1 MALLCLGSAKVAN
14 VGQAAPASSALR
26 IGFSITKSE
35 PRMSTTEAE
44 FIQLRAENDA
54 LKALLAK
61 HGIAVPQPS
70 ISNIRDAALQPS
82 ANGLSPKAKVQL
94 FRRLFRGRE
103 DIYPVRWLNKAGK
116 PGYSPLC
123 ANKWKPGVCKLPVTK
138 CSACSHSLYAPVTD
152 DIIRQHLRGE
162 ITAGVFPLLVDNRCH
177 FLAIDF
183 DDADWREDAR
193 AVLQT
198 CLDNALPAALEISRS
213 GEGAHLWLFFANAT
227 LARDARR
234 LGEALISATCAR
246 TRQLA
251 LKSYDRLF
259 PNQDTMPKGGFGN
272 LIALPLQK
280 EPRDLGR
287 SVFVDANLQ
296 QLPDQWA
303 FLENI
308 RPLPQSLIETVLT
321 KLVGDRHPLDIAYAE
336 VPEENADAPWVRPA
350 KPDVKLNG
358 IMPKAVK
365 ATMAAQLFIEKA
377 GLPQALMNRLIRV
390 AAFQNP
396 EFYKLQAGLRSTWN
410 IPRIISRAE
419 NHEKFL
425 SLPRGCLS
433 DVEALLATNRIELRL
448 EEARSVGQRMNATFN
463 GVLRPDQQEALEAIT
478 QHDFGMLI
486 APTAF
491 GKTVT
496 AAAVIAK
503 RKVST
508 LVIVHRA
515 DLMRQW
521 QERLGSFVGLD
532 DQKIGLIGAGKKKPT
547 GMLDIAVIQSL
558 ARRDDLPELFS
569 QYGQVIIDEAHH
581 LTAATF
587 EAVLKQANSRY
598 VLGLSATPVR
608 SNGHHPII
616 FMQSGPIRHIA
627 KRPAHVPDQ
636 LMVRVRHLPTPAIPS
651 NASIQEVIRLLSVDA
666 DRNAR
671 IVADATTALKN
682 GRKVLLLTKRTEH
695 LDLLHAQLAN
705 VKFPCFM
712 LHGRMKTKERQAII
726 NALAELPQ
734 DAPHILLASAQ
745 LVGEGFDHAP
755 LDTLILTLP
764 ISWTGTLQQYAGR
777 LHRDHA
783 DKSDILIYDYVE
795 QDHPQLYRMWEKR
808 QRGYRAMG
816 YQVGF
821 DQQQL
826 HLGSL

>member
-1 MALLCLGSAKVAN
+1 
-14 VGQAAPASSALR
+14 
-26 IGFSITKSE
+26 
-35 PRMSTTEAE
+35 MSTTEAE
-44 FIQLRAENDA
+44 FIQLRAENEA

-70 ISNIRDAALQPS
+70 KFNIGDAALQPT
-82 ANGLSPKAKVQL
+82 ANGLSQTAKVQL
-94 FRRLFRGRE
+94 FRRLFRGRD
-103 DIYPVRWLNKAGK
+103 DIYPVRWINKAGK

-123 ANKWKPGVCKLPVTK
+123 TNKWKPGVCKLPVIK
-138 CSACSHSLYAPVTD
+138 CSACSFSLYAPITD

-162 ITAGVFPLLVDNRCH
+162 ITAGVYPLLVDNRCH

-183 DDADWREDAR
+183 DDANWREDAR

-234 LGEALISATCAR
+234 LGAALISATCAR

-336 VPEENADAPWVRPA
+336 VPQENVDAPWVRPA

-377 GLPQALMNRLIRV
+377 GLPQPLMNRLIRV

-410 IPRIISRAE
+410 TPRIISRAE

-433 DVEALLATNRIELRL
+433 DVEALLATNKIELRL
-448 EEARSVGQRMNATFN
+448 EDVRSVGQRMNATFN

-478 QHDFGMLI
+478 KHDFGMLI

-496 AAAVIAK
+496 AAAVIA
-503 RKVST
+503 RREVST

-616 FMQSGPIRHIA
+616 FMQSGPVRHIA

-636 LMVRVRHLPTPAIPS
+636 LMVRVRHLPTPAIPP

-695 LDLLHAQLAN
+695 LDLLHAQLAH
-705 VKFPCFM
+705 VEFPCFM

-726 NALAELPQ
+726 KALAELPH

-764 ISWTGTLQQYAGR
+764 ISWAGTLQQYAGR

-795 QDHPQLYRMWEKR
+795 QDHPQLYRMWKKR

-816 YQVGF
+816 YQVDF

-826 HLGSL
+826 RLGSL

>member
-1 MALLCLGSAKVAN
+1 MTVR
-14 VGQAAPASSALR
+14 VQ
-26 IGFSITKSE
+26 E
-35 PRMSTTEAE
+35 TEAE
-44 FIQLRAENDA
+44 LIQLRAENDA
-54 LKALLAK
+54 LKALLAQ
-61 HGIAVPQPS
+61 HGIAAPQPS
-70 ISNIRDAALQPS
+70 NSDIGDSALQPD
-82 ANGLSPKAKVQL
+82 AKELSPIAKVKL

-103 DIYPVRWLNKAGK
+103 DIYPVRWTSTTTGK
-116 PGYSPLC
+116 SGYSPHC
-123 ANKWKPGVCKLPVTK
+123 SNKWQPGICRLPTIK
-138 CSACSHSLYAPVTD
+138 CSECSHSQYAPVTD
-152 DIIRQHLRGE
+152 YTIRQHLRGE
-162 ITAGVFPLLVDNRCH
+162 ITAGVYPLLVDNRCY

-183 DDADWREDAR
+183 DEADWREDAR

-198 CLDNALPAALEISRS
+198 CLDNDLPAALEISRS

-227 LARDARR
+227 LARDVRR
-234 LGEALISATCAR
+234 LGAALISATCAR
-246 TRQLA
+246 TRQLT
-251 LKSYDRLF
+251 LQSYDRLF

-287 SVFVDANLQ
+287 SIFVDANLQ

-308 RPLPQSLIETVLT
+308 KPLAQSRIEVALT

-350 KPDVKLNG
+350 KPDVKLDG
-358 IMPKAVK
+358 IMPKAIK
-365 ATMAAQLFIEKA
+365 ATIASQLFIEKA
-377 GLPQALMNRLIRV
+377 GLPQPLMNRLIRI

-396 EFYKLQAGLRSTWN
+396 DFYKLQASLRSTWN
-410 IPRIISRAE
+410 TPRIISRAE

-433 DVEALLATNRIELRL
+433 DVEALLAANKIELRL
-448 EEARSVGQRMNATFN
+448 DDVRSMGQRMNATFN
-463 GVLRPDQQEALEAIT
+463 GVLRPDQQEALEAVT
-478 QHDFGMLI
+478 KHDFGMLI

-521 QERLGSFVGLD
+521 QERLCSFVGLHE
-532 DQKIGLIGAGKKKPT
+532 QKIGLIGAGKKKPT

-581 LTAATF
+581 LTAETF
-587 EAVLKQANSRY
+587 EAVLKQASARY

-616 FMQSGPIRHIA
+616 FMQSGPVRHIA

-636 LMVRVRHLPTPAIPS
+636 LMVRVRHLPTPSIAPH
-651 NASIQEVIRLLSVDA
+651 AGIQEIIRLLAEDD

-671 IVADATTALKN
+671 IVADAIKALNN

-695 LDLLHAQLAN
+695 LDLLHRQLVN
-705 VKFPCFM
+705 VEYPCFM
-712 LHGRMKTKERQAII
+712 LHGRMKAKERQTII
-726 NALAELPQ
+726 KALAELPQ

-783 DKSDILIYDYVE
+783 NKSDILIYDYVE
-795 QDHPQLYRMWEKR
+795 LDHPQLYRMWEKR

-816 YQVGF
+816 YQVDS
-821 DQQQL
+821 DQQQSR
-826 HLGSL
+826 LGDL

>member
-1 MALLCLGSAKVAN
+1 
-14 VGQAAPASSALR
+14 
-26 IGFSITKSE
+26 
-35 PRMSTTEAE
+35 MSKTEAE
-44 FIQLRAENDA
+44 LIQLRAENDA
-54 LKALLAK
+54 LKALLAL
-61 HGIAVPQPS
+61 HGIAAPQQLIPAELVPAELVPAETGDS
-70 ISNIRDAALQPS
+70 ALIPHP
-82 ANGLSPKAKVQL
+82 NELSSEAKVKL
-94 FRRLFRGRE
+94 LRRLFRGRE
-103 DIYPVRWLNKAGK
+103 DIYPVRWISKTTEK
-116 PGYSPLC
+116 PGYSPVC
-123 ANKWKPGVCKLPVTK
+123 ANEWRRGVCEKPKIK
-138 CSACSHSLYAPVTD
+138 CSECSHGLFAPVTD
-152 DIIRQHLRGE
+152 YIIRRHLRGE
-162 ITAGVFPLLVDNRCH
+162 ITAGVYPLLADNRCY

-183 DDADWREDAR
+183 DEADWREDAR

-198 CLDNALPAALEISRS
+198 CLENDLPAALEISRS
-213 GEGAHLWLFFANAT
+213 GSGAHLWLFFANPT
-227 LARDARR
+227 PARDVRR
-234 LGEALISATCAR
+234 LGAALISATCAR
-246 TRQLA
+246 TRQLT

-287 SVFVDANLQ
+287 SVFVDADLQ

-303 FLENI
+303 FLDNI
-308 RPLPQSLIETVLT
+308 RPLPQSRIEAALS

-336 VPEENADAPWVRPA
+336 VPEENADAPWVRAA

-358 IMPKAVK
+358 VMPKAVQ
-365 ATMAAQLFIEKA
+365 ATLAAQLFIEKA
-377 GLPQALMNRLIRV
+377 GLPQSLMNRLIRI

-396 EFYKLQAGLRSTWN
+396 DFYKLQATLRSTWN
-410 IPRIISRAE
+410 TPRIISRAE
-419 NHEKFL
+419 NREKFL
-425 SLPRGCLS
+425 ALPRGCLS
-433 DVEALLATNRIELRL
+433 DVEALLAVNKITLRL
-448 EEARSVGQRMNATFN
+448 GDARSLGHPMNATFQ
-463 GVLRPDQQEALEAIT
+463 GVLRPDQQEALDAVI

-496 AAAVIAK
+496 AAAVIAR

-521 QERLGSFVGLD
+521 QQRLGSFVGLD
-532 DQKIGLIGAGKKKPT
+532 EKKIGLIGAGKKKPT

-558 ARRDDLPELFS
+558 ARRNDLPELFA

-581 LTAATF
+581 LTAVTF
-587 EAVLKQANSRY
+587 EAVLKQASSRY

-616 FMQSGPIRHIA
+616 FMQCGPVRHIA

-636 LMVRVRHLPTPAIPS
+636 LTVRIRHLPTPSIAPH
-651 NASIQEVIRLLSVDA
+651 ASIQEVIRLLAEDK

-671 IVADATTALKN
+671 IVADAINALKN

-695 LDLLHAQLAN
+695 LERLYTHLEN
-705 VKFPCFM
+705 VEYPCFL
-712 LHGRMKTKERQAII
+712 LHGRMKAKERQAVIK
-726 NALAELPQ
+726 ALAELPQ
-734 DAPHILLASAQ
+734 DAPHIVLASAQ

-783 DKSDILIYDYVE
+783 NKTDILIYDYVE
-795 QDHPQLYRMWEKR
+795 LDHPQLYRMWEKR

-816 YQVGF
+816 YRVDS
-821 DQQQL
+821 DQQQFR
-826 HLGSL
+826 LGGL

>member
-1 MALLCLGSAKVAN
+1 MSKN
-14 VGQAAPASSALR
+14 E
-26 IGFSITKSE
+26 SE
-35 PRMSTTEAE
+35 
-44 FIQLRAENDA
+44 IHQLRAENQM
-54 LKALLAK
+54 LKTLLAQ
-61 HGIAVPQPS
+61 HGIAAPQPGVAAKTNNS
-70 ISNIRDAALQPS
+70 AIRIIGNELS
-82 ANGLSPKAKVQL
+82 AEAKVKL
-94 FRRLFRGRE
+94 FRQLFRGRE
-103 DIYPVRWLNKAGK
+103 DIYPVRWISKTSEK
-116 PGYSPLC
+116 PGYSPVC
-123 ANKWKPGVCKLPVTK
+123 ANEWRRGVCEKPRIK
-138 CSACSHSLYAPVTD
+138 CSECSHSLFAPVTD
-152 DIIRQHLRGE
+152 HVVFRHLRGE
-162 ITAGVFPLLVDNRCH
+162 ITAGVYPLLVDNRCY

-183 DDADWREDAR
+183 DDGDWREDAR
-193 AVLQT
+193 AVLKT
-198 CLDNALPAALEISRS
+198 CVEQDLPAALEISRS

-227 LARDARR
+227 PARDVRR
-234 LGEALISATCAR
+234 LGAALISATCAR

-251 LKSYDRLF
+251 LTSYDRLF

-287 SVFVDANLQ
+287 SVFVDENLQ

-308 RPLPQSLIETVLT
+308 QPLPQSRIEAVLT
-321 KLVGDRHPLDIAYAE
+321 RLVGDRHPLDIAYAD
-336 VPEENADAPWVRPA
+336 VPEENADAPWVQPA
-350 KPDVKLNG
+350 KPDVKLHG
-358 IMPKAVK
+358 MMPKAVK
-365 ATMAAQLFIEKA
+365 ATIAAQLFIEKA
-377 GLPQALMNRLIRV
+377 GLPQSLTNRLIRL

-396 EFYKLQAGLRSTWN
+396 DFYKLQATQRSTWN
-410 IPRIISRAE
+410 TPRVISRAE

-433 DVEALLATNRIELRL
+433 DVEALLAVNKIALRL
-448 EEARSVGQRMNATFN
+448 EDARSTGKRMDATFQ
-463 GVLRPDQQEALEAIT
+463 GVLRQDQQAAFDAVT
-478 QHDFGMLI
+478 KHDFGMLI

-521 QERLGSFVGLD
+521 QERLGSFVALD
-532 DQKIGLIGAGKKKPT
+532 EQKIGLIGAGKNKPT
-547 GMLDIAVIQSL
+547 GLLDIAVIQSL

-581 LTAATF
+581 LTAETF

-616 FMQSGPIRHIA
+616 FMQSGPVRHIA

-636 LMVRVRHLPTPAIPS
+636 LAVRIRQLPTPPIPPL
-651 NASIQEVIRLLSVDA
+651 ASIQEIIRLLAEDDS
-666 DRNAR
+666 RNAR
-671 IVADATTALKN
+671 IVADATNALKN

-695 LDLLHAQLAN
+695 LDLLHAHLAK
-705 VKFPCFM
+705 VDYPCFM
-712 LHGRMKTKERQAII
+712 LHGRMKAKERHAII
-726 NALAELPQ
+726 KTLTELPQ

-764 ISWTGTLQQYAGR
+764 ISWSGTLQQYVGR

-783 DKSDILIYDYVE
+783 NKSDILIYDYVE
-795 QDHPQLYRMWEKR
+795 LDHPQLYRMWEKR

-816 YQVGF
+816 YRIES

-826 HLGSL
+826 SLQQNQTPSTDP

>member
-1 MALLCLGSAKVAN
+1 
-14 VGQAAPASSALR
+14 
-26 IGFSITKSE
+26 
-35 PRMSTTEAE
+35 MSMTEAE

-70 ISNIRDAALQPS
+70 KFNIGDAALQPT
-82 ANGLSPKAKVQL
+82 ANGLSQTAKVQL
-94 FRRLFRGRE
+94 FRRLFRGRD
-103 DIYPVRWLNKAGK
+103 DIYPVRWINKAGK

-123 ANKWKPGVCKLPVTK
+123 TNKWKPGVCKLPVIK
-138 CSACSHSLYAPVTD
+138 CSACSYSLYAPITD

-162 ITAGVFPLLVDNRCH
+162 ITAGVYPLLVDNRCH

-198 CLDNALPAALEISRS
+198 CLDNALPTALEISRS

-234 LGEALISATCAR
+234 LGAALISATCAR

-259 PNQDTMPKGGFGN
+259 PNQDSMPKGGFGN

-308 RPLPQSLIETVLT
+308 TPLPQNLIETVLT

-336 VPEENADAPWVRPA
+336 VPQENVDAPWVRPA

-377 GLPQALMNRLIRV
+377 GLPQPLMNRLIRV

-396 EFYKLQAGLRSTWN
+396 EFYKLQAALRSTWN
-410 IPRIISRAE
+410 TPRIISRAE

-448 EEARSVGQRMNATFN
+448 EDARSVGQRMNATFN

-478 QHDFGMLI
+478 KYDFGMLI

-508 LVIVHRA
+508 LVMVHRA

-547 GMLDIAVIQSL
+547 SMLDIAVIQSL
-558 ARRDDLPELFS
+558 VRRDDLPELFS

-616 FMQSGPIRHIA
+616 FMQSGPVRHIA

-705 VKFPCFM
+705 VEFPCFM
-712 LHGRMKTKERQAII
+712 LHGRMKTKERQVII
-726 NALAELPQ
+726 KALAELPQ

-783 DKSDILIYDYVE
+783 NKSDILIYDYVE

-816 YQVGF
+816 YQVDS

-826 HLGSL
+826 RLGSL

>member
-1 MALLCLGSAKVAN
+1 MSK
-14 VGQAAPASSALR
+14 
-26 IGFSITKSE
+26 TESE
-35 PRMSTTEAE
+35 L
-44 FIQLRAENDA
+44 IQLRAENDA

-61 HGIAVPQPS
+61 HGIAVPPATDF
-70 ISNIRDAALQPS
+70 RAGYAALLKS
-82 ANGLSPKAKVQL
+82 NVNELSSTAKVMI
-94 FRRLFRGRE
+94 FRRLFRGRD
-103 DIYPVRWLNKAGK
+103 DIYPVRWTSNTTGK
-116 PGYSPLC
+116 SGYSPQC
-123 ANKWKPGVCKLPVTK
+123 ANKWKPGICKLPTIK
-138 CSACSHSLYAPVTD
+138 CSECNHSLYAPVTD
-152 DIIRQHLRGE
+152 NIIRQHLRGE
-162 ITAGVFPLLVDNRCH
+162 ITAGVYPLLVDNRCY

-183 DDADWREDAR
+183 DEADWREDAR

-198 CLDNALPAALEISRS
+198 CLENDLPAALEISRS
-213 GEGAHLWLFFANAT
+213 GEGAHLWLFFARAT
-227 LARDARR
+227 PAREVRR
-234 LGEALISATCAR
+234 LGAALISATCAR

-287 SVFVDANLQ
+287 SVFVDANFQ
-296 QLPDQWA
+296 QIPDQWT

-308 RPLPQSLIETVLT
+308 KPLAQSRIETALT
-321 KLVGDRHPLDIAYAE
+321 KLVGERHPLDIAYAE
-336 VPEENADAPWVRPA
+336 VPEENVDAPWVRPA

-358 IMPKAVK
+358 VMPKAVK
-365 ATMAAQLFIEKA
+365 ATIAAQLFIEKA
-377 GLPQALMNRLIRV
+377 GLPQSLMNRLIRI

-396 EFYKLQAGLRSTWN
+396 DFYKLQAALRSTWN
-410 IPRIISRAE
+410 TPRIISRAE

-425 SLPRGCLS
+425 ALPRGCLS
-433 DVEALLATNRIELRL
+433 DVEALLTANKIELRL
-448 EEARSVGQRMNATFN
+448 DDMRSIGRRMNATFN
-463 GVLRPDQQEALEAIT
+463 GVLRSDQQEALEAVIK
-478 QHDFGMLI
+478 HDFGMLI

-521 QERLGSFVGLD
+521 QERLGSFIGLD
-532 DQKIGLIGAGKKKPT
+532 EQKIGLIGAGKKKPT

-558 ARRDDLPELFS
+558 ARRDNLPELFS

-581 LTAATF
+581 LTAETF
-587 EAVLKQANSRY
+587 EAVLKQASARFI
-598 VLGLSATPVR
+598 LGLSATPVR

-616 FMQSGPIRHIA
+616 FMQSGPVRHIA

-636 LMVRVRHLPTPAIPS
+636 LLVRVQPLPTPSIPL
-651 NASIQEVIRLLSVDA
+651 NASIQEVIRLLAEDN

-671 IVADATTALKN
+671 IVADATNALEN

-695 LDLLHAQLAN
+695 LDLLHTQLVN
-705 VKFPCFM
+705 VGYPCFM
-712 LHGRMKTKERQAII
+712 LHGRMKAKERQTII
-726 NALAELPQ
+726 KALTDLPQ

-764 ISWTGTLQQYAGR
+764 ISWAGTLQQYVGR
-777 LHRDHA
+777 LHRDQA
-783 DKSDILIYDYVE
+783 YKSDILIYDYVE

-816 YQVGF
+816 YQVISE
-821 DQQQL
+821 QQQL
-826 HLGSL
+826 RLSSS

>member
-1 MALLCLGSAKVAN
+1 
-14 VGQAAPASSALR
+14 
-26 IGFSITKSE
+26 
-35 PRMSTTEAE
+35 MSKTEAE
-44 FIQLRAENDA
+44 LIQLRAENNV
-54 LKALLAK
+54 LKALLAQ
-61 HGIAVPQPS
+61 HGIAAPQPS
-70 ISNIRDAALQPS
+70 NSDIGPVGDSALQPN
-82 ANGLSPKAKVQL
+82 ANELSPNAKVKI
-94 FRRLFRGRE
+94 FRRLFRGRD
-103 DIYPVRWLNKAGK
+103 DIYPVRWISNTTGK
-116 PGYSPLC
+116 SGYSPHC
-123 ANKWKPGVCKLPVTK
+123 ANKWKRGICKLPTIK
-138 CSACSHSLYAPVTD
+138 CSECSHSLYAPVTD
-152 DIIRQHLRGE
+152 TIIRQHLRGE
-162 ITAGVFPLLVDNRCH
+162 ITAGVYPLLVDNRCY

-183 DDADWREDAR
+183 DEADWREDAR

-198 CLDNALPAALEISRS
+198 CLDNDLPAALEISRS

-227 LARDARR
+227 PARDVRR
-234 LGEALISATCAR
+234 LGAALISATCAR

-308 RPLPQSLIETVLT
+308 KPLAQSRIETALT

-358 IMPKAVK
+358 TMPKAVK
-365 ATMAAQLFIEKA
+365 ATIASQLFIEKA
-377 GLPQALMNRLIRV
+377 GLPQPLMNRLIRV

-396 EFYKLQAGLRSTWN
+396 DFYKLQATLRSTWN
-410 IPRIISRAE
+410 TPRIISRAE

-433 DVEALLATNRIELRL
+433 DVEALLAVNKIELRL
-448 EEARSVGQRMNATFN
+448 DDARSMGQRMNATFN
-463 GVLRPDQQEALEAIT
+463 GVLRPDQQEALEAVT
-478 QHDFGMLI
+478 KHDFGMLI

-532 DQKIGLIGAGKKKPT
+532 EQKIGLIGAGKKKPT

-581 LTAATF
+581 LTAETF
-587 EAVLKQANSRY
+587 EAVLKQASARY

-616 FMQSGPIRHIA
+616 FMQSGPVRHIA

-636 LMVRVRHLPTPAIPS
+636 LMVRIRHLPTPSIPPH
-651 NASIQEVIRLLSVDA
+651 ASIQEVIRLLSEDSN
-666 DRNAR
+666 RNAR
-671 IVADATTALKN
+671 IVADATNALKN

-695 LDLLHAQLAN
+695 LDLLHTQLAN
-705 VKFPCFM
+705 VEYPCFM
-712 LHGRMKTKERQAII
+712 LHGRMKAKERQAII
-726 NALAELPQ
+726 KALAELPE

-783 DKSDILIYDYVE
+783 NKSDILIYDYVE
-795 QDHPQLYRMWEKR
+795 LDHPQLYRMWEKR

-816 YQVGF
+816 YQVDS
-821 DQQQL
+821 DQQQFR
-826 HLGSL
+826 LGSL

>member
-1 MALLCLGSAKVAN
+1 MSKTDTEIAQLQAEN
-14 VGQAAPASSALR
+14 AAP
-26 IGFSITKSE
+26 
-35 PRMSTTEAE
+35 
-44 FIQLRAENDA
+44 
-54 LKALLAK
+54 KALLAM
-61 HGIAVPQPS
+61 HGITVPPAIVVAAAVKQG
-70 ISNIRDAALQPS
+70 DASQ
-82 ANGLSPKAKVQL
+82 LSPEAKVKL

-103 DIYPVRWLNKAGK
+103 DIYPVRWISKTTEK
-116 PGYSPLC
+116 PGYSPVC
-123 ANKWKPGVCKLPVTK
+123 ANEWRRGVCEKPRIK
-138 CSACSHSLYAPVTD
+138 CSECSHSLFAPVTD
-152 DIIRQHLRGE
+152 YVVFRHLRGE
-162 ITAGVFPLLVDNRCH
+162 ITAGVYPLLLDNRCY

-193 AVLQT
+193 AVLKT
-198 CLDNALPAALEISRS
+198 CVENDLPAALEISRS
-213 GEGAHLWLFFANAT
+213 GSGAHLWLFFANAT
-227 LARDARR
+227 PARDVRQ
-234 LGEALISATCAR
+234 LGAALISATCAR
-246 TRQLA
+246 TRQLT

-287 SVFVDANLQ
+287 SVFVDADLQ

-308 RPLPQSLIETVLT
+308 KPLPQSRIETALT

-350 KPDVKLNG
+350 KPDVKLSG
-358 IMPKAVK
+358 IMPKAIK
-365 ATMAAQLFIEKA
+365 ATIAAQLFIEKA
-377 GLPQALMNRLIRV
+377 GLPQSLMNRLIRI

-396 EFYKLQAGLRSTWN
+396 DFYKLQATLRSTWN
-410 IPRIISRAE
+410 TPRIISRAE
-419 NHEKFL
+419 NHEKFV

-433 DVEALLATNRIELRL
+433 DVEALLAVNKIELRL
-448 EEARSVGQRMNATFN
+448 SDARSTGKPMNATFQ
-463 GVLRPDQQEALEAIT
+463 GVLRQDQQEALDAVVK
-478 QHDFGMLI
+478 HDFGMLI

-496 AAAVIAK
+496 AAAIIAK

-521 QERLGSFVGLD
+521 QERLGNFIGLD

-547 GMLDIAVIQSL
+547 GLLDIAVIQSL
-558 ARRDDLPELFS
+558 ARREDLPELFS

-581 LTAATF
+581 LTAETF
-587 EAVLKQANSRY
+587 EAVLKQASSRY

-616 FMQSGPIRHIA
+616 FMQSGPVRHIA
-627 KRPAHVPDQ
+627 KSPAHVPDQ
-636 LMVRVRHLPTPAIPS
+636 LMVRVRHLPTPSISPH
-651 NASIQEVIRLLSVDA
+651 ASIQEVIRLLAEDR

-671 IVADATTALKN
+671 IVADAISALRN

-695 LDLLHAQLAN
+695 LDLLHTHFAN
-705 VKFPCFM
+705 VEYPCFM
-712 LHGRMKTKERQAII
+712 LHGRMKAKERQAII
-726 NALAELPQ
+726 KALAELPE

-783 DKSDILIYDYVE
+783 SKTDILIYDYVE

-816 YQVGF
+816 YQVDA
-821 DQQQL
+821 DQKQFRL
-826 HLGSL
+826 ECL

>member
-1 MALLCLGSAKVAN
+1 
-14 VGQAAPASSALR
+14 
-26 IGFSITKSE
+26 
-35 PRMSTTEAE
+35 MSTTEAE
-44 FIQLRAENDA
+44 FIQLRAENEA

-61 HGIAVPQPS
+61 HDIAVPQPS
-70 ISNIRDAALQPS
+70 KFNTGDAALQPT
-82 ANGLSPKAKVQL
+82 ANGLSQTAKVQL
-94 FRRLFRGRE
+94 FRRLFRGRD
-103 DIYPVRWLNKAGK
+103 DIYPVRWINKAGK

-123 ANKWKPGVCKLPVTK
+123 TNKWKPGVCKLPVIK
-138 CSACSHSLYAPVTD
+138 CSVCSYSLYAPITD

-162 ITAGVFPLLVDNRCH
+162 ITAGVYPLLVDNRCH

-234 LGEALISATCAR
+234 LGAALISATCAR

-259 PNQDTMPKGGFGN
+259 PNQDTMPNGGFGN

-287 SVFVDANLQ
+287 SVFVDENLQ

-336 VPEENADAPWVRPA
+336 VPQENVDAPWVRPA
-350 KPDVKLNG
+350 KPDIKLNS

-377 GLPQALMNRLIRV
+377 GLPQPLMNRLIRV

-410 IPRIISRAE
+410 TPRIISRAE

-448 EEARSVGQRMNATFN
+448 EDARSVGQRMNATFN

-478 QHDFGMLI
+478 KHDFGMLI

-521 QERLGSFVGLD
+521 HERLGSFVGLD

-616 FMQSGPIRHIA
+616 FMQSGPVRHIA

-666 DRNAR
+666 HRNAR

-695 LDLLHAQLAN
+695 LDLLHAQLAH
-705 VKFPCFM
+705 VEFPCFM

-726 NALAELPQ
+726 KALAELPH

-816 YQVGF
+816 YQMDF

-826 HLGSL
+826 RLGSL

>member
-1 MALLCLGSAKVAN
+1 
-14 VGQAAPASSALR
+14 
-26 IGFSITKSE
+26 
-35 PRMSTTEAE
+35 MSTTEAE
-44 FIQLRAENDA
+44 FIQLRAENEA

-61 HGIAVPQPS
+61 HDIAVPQPS
-70 ISNIRDAALQPS
+70 KFNTGDAALQPT
-82 ANGLSPKAKVQL
+82 ANGLSQTAKVQL
-94 FRRLFRGRE
+94 FRRLFRGRD
-103 DIYPVRWLNKAGK
+103 DIYPVRWINKAGK

-123 ANKWKPGVCKLPVTK
+123 TNKWKPGVCKLPVIK
-138 CSACSHSLYAPVTD
+138 CSVCSYSLYAPITD

-162 ITAGVFPLLVDNRCH
+162 ITAGVYPLLVDNRCH

-234 LGEALISATCAR
+234 LGAALISATCAR

-259 PNQDTMPKGGFGN
+259 PNQDTMPNGGFGN

-287 SVFVDANLQ
+287 SVFVDENLQ

-336 VPEENADAPWVRPA
+336 VPQENVDAPWVRPA
-350 KPDVKLNG
+350 KPDIKLNS

-377 GLPQALMNRLIRV
+377 GLPQPLMNRLIRV

-410 IPRIISRAE
+410 TPRIISRAE

-448 EEARSVGQRMNATFN
+448 EDARSVGQRMNATFN

-478 QHDFGMLI
+478 KHDFGMLI

-521 QERLGSFVGLD
+521 HERLGSFVGLD
-532 DQKIGLIGAGKKKPT
+532 DQKIGLIVAGKKKPT

-616 FMQSGPIRHIA
+616 FMQSGPVRHIA

-666 DRNAR
+666 HRNAR

-695 LDLLHAQLAN
+695 LDLLHAQLAH
-705 VKFPCFM
+705 VEFPCFM

-726 NALAELPQ
+726 KALAELPH

-816 YQVGF
+816 YQMDF

-826 HLGSL
+826 RLGSL

>member
-1 MALLCLGSAKVAN
+1 M
-14 VGQAAPASSALR
+14 
-26 IGFSITKSE
+26 I
-35 PRMSTTEAE
+35 
-44 FIQLRAENDA
+44 
-54 LKALLAK
+54 
-61 HGIAVPQPS
+61 
-70 ISNIRDAALQPS
+70 
-82 ANGLSPKAKVQL
+82 
-94 FRRLFRGRE
+94 FRRLFRGRD
-103 DIYPVRWLNKAGK
+103 DIYPVRWTSNTTGK
-116 PGYSPLC
+116 SGYSPQC
-123 ANKWKPGVCKLPVTK
+123 ANKWKPGICKLPTIK
-138 CSACSHSLYAPVTD
+138 CSECNHSLYAPVTD
-152 DIIRQHLRGE
+152 NIIRQHLRGE
-162 ITAGVFPLLVDNRCH
+162 ITAGVYPLLVDNRCYL
-177 FLAIDF
+177 LAIDF
-183 DDADWREDAR
+183 DEADWREDAR

-198 CLDNALPAALEISRS
+198 CLENDLPAALEISRS
-213 GEGAHLWLFFANAT
+213 GEGAHLWRFFARAT
-227 LARDARR
+227 PAREVRR
-234 LGEALISATCAR
+234 LGAALISATCAR

-287 SVFVDANLQ
+287 SVFVDANFQ
-296 QLPDQWA
+296 QIPDQWT

-308 RPLPQSLIETVLT
+308 KPLAQSRIETALT
-321 KLVGDRHPLDIAYAE
+321 KLVGERHPLDIAYAE
-336 VPEENADAPWVRPA
+336 VPEENVDAPWVRPA

-358 IMPKAVK
+358 VMPKAVK
-365 ATMAAQLFIEKA
+365 ATIAAQLFIEKA
-377 GLPQALMNRLIRV
+377 GLPQSLMNRLIRI
-390 AAFQNP
+390 AAFPNP
-396 EFYKLQAGLRSTWN
+396 DFYKLQAALRSKWN
-410 IPRIISRAE
+410 TPRIISRAE

-425 SLPRGCLS
+425 ALPRGCLS
-433 DVEALLATNRIELRL
+433 DVEALLTANKIELRL
-448 EEARSVGQRMNATFN
+448 DDMRSIGRRMKATFN
-463 GVLRPDQQEALEAIT
+463 GVLRSDQQEALEAVIK
-478 QHDFGMLI
+478 HDFGMLI

-521 QERLGSFVGLD
+521 QERFGSFIGLD
-532 DQKIGLIGAGKKKPT
+532 EQKIGLIGAGKKKPT

-558 ARRDDLPELFS
+558 ARRDNLPKLFS

-581 LTAATF
+581 LTAETF
-587 EAVLKQANSRY
+587 EAVLKQASARFI
-598 VLGLSATPVR
+598 LGLSATPVC

-616 FMQSGPIRHIA
+616 FMQSGPVRHIA

-636 LMVRVRHLPTPAIPS
+636 LLVRVQPLPTPSIPL
-651 NASIQEVIRLLSVDA
+651 NASIQEVIRLLAEDN

-671 IVADATTALKN
+671 IVADATNALEN

-695 LDLLHAQLAN
+695 LDLLHTQLVN
-705 VKFPCFM
+705 VGYPCFM
-712 LHGRMKTKERQAII
+712 LHGRMKAKERQTII
-726 NALAELPQ
+726 KALADLPQ

-764 ISWTGTLQQYAGR
+764 ISWAGTLQQYVGR
-777 LHRDHA
+777 LHRDQA
-783 DKSDILIYDYVE
+783 NKSDILIYDYVE

-816 YQVGF
+816 YQVISE
-821 DQQQL
+821 QQQL
-826 HLGSL
+826 RLSSS